1 MLKMLNRARTDALC
15 GLFALSLAGVAFAA
29 PAQAMKPPPQDP
41 GSSSSTS
48 GGSTSG
54 GSTSGGTSVPEPS
67 SLALFGAGAAAFM
80 IARRRAAKKD

>member
-48 GGSTSG
+48 GGRWSW
-54 GSTSGGTSVPEPS
+54 
-67 SLALFGAGAAAFM
+67 
-80 IARRRAAKKD
+80 R